1 MSKSASRS
9 LPAML
14 RMPPK
19 LLPMVERVSDYK
31 YFLIEGGRGSG
42 KTQAVARFLL
52 YLADV
57 RRVRV
62 FCGREIQNKI
72 EDSVHKVL
80 ADLVSKYN
88 LAFRVTDKKITHL
101 ETGSEFRF
109 RGFREQDSENIKGIE
124 GTDILWVDEA
134 QMLSERSLS
143 VVLPTIRKDNCKLF
157 FTFNRYMRDDAIMQL
172 ADDSDTLHIKC
183 NYFDN
188 PFCPQTL
195 KAEAEKC
202 KIKSERDYNH
212 IWLGQPLTQADDY
225 LFSTDKLYKSLEV
238 QDFGGLLSH
247 QRVLG
252 IDFAAQGNDHC
263 VATILDRKSSVH
275 WQLVERIRWDD
286 DSGMGSIGRIVNML
300 GNFKPDVAIIDV
312 GGMGHLAHSRLV
324 EIGMK
329 IERFD
334 GASTAAVETLNY
346 VNARAE
352 GYYLLKDWF
361 DRECLILDK
370 KDSEVLRQLEK
381 IKMKYRSDGKRILQA
396 KVDMKKELGFSPDDS
411 DSLMMAVWAAV
422 KFLGHSNHTMSY
434 AQQQAAPIRRVANSG
449 LNRLLRS

>member
-1 MSKSASRS
+1 
-9 LPAML
+9 ML

-19 LLPMVERVSDYK
+19 LLPMVENLANYK
-31 YFLIEGGRGSG
+31 YFLLEGGRGSG
-42 KTQAVARFLL
+42 KTHAVARVLL
-52 YLADV
+52 YLADTRKV
-57 RRVRV
+57 RI

-80 ADLVSKYN
+80 ADLIHKYN
-88 LAFRVTDKKITHL
+88 LAFKVTDKKIEHL

-109 RGFREQDSENIKGIE
+109 RGFRDQGSENTKGIE
-124 GTDILWVDEA
+124 GADILWVDEA
-134 QMLSERSLS
+134 QMLSKRSLD
-143 VVLPTIRKDNCKLF
+143 VILPTVRKDNCKF
-157 FTFNRYMRDDAIMQL
+157 FLTLNRYVRDDAVMQL
-172 ADDSDTLHIKC
+172 ADDPETLHIQS
-183 NYFDN
+183 NYTDN
-188 PFCPQTL
+188 PFCTRTL
-195 KAEAEKC
+195 KVEAEKC
-202 KIKSERDYNH
+202 KLRSERDYNH
-212 IWLGQPLTQADDY
+212 IWLGQPLSQADDY
-225 LFSTDKLYKSLEV
+225 LFQSDKLYKSLETRE
-238 QDFGGLLSH
+238 FGGLLSR

-334 GASTAAVETLNY
+334 GASTAAVDSQNY

-352 GYYLLKDWF
+352 GYYLLKDWL
-361 DRECLILDK
+361 DRECLMLDK

-422 KFLGHSNHTMSY
+422 KFLGNSNHTMSY